1 MKLVIAGGAG
11 TLGREIAK
19 YFSAKGYEVV
29 VLSRR
34 TTEVQGARVAL
45 WDGLHVNPIWGA
57 ELKDSVLLNLSGE
70 LVDRIPTSENIR
82 LLESSRVEPTRA
94 LAEAAQKLG
103 GPKLW
108 MQMSTL
114 AIYGDAGDVT
124 LTEDSDV
131 AEGPRQMAG
140 VAKAWEAAAAD
151 VPASRKVFLRT
162 GVVMQP
168 GTPAL
173 NRLVTVTKWFLG
185 GTVAK
190 GNQWVSWIDYR
201 DFVRAIEF
209 IVENPNLSGVVHVT
223 SPAPLTNKDLMR
235 SLRRAFHRPW
245 TPPTPAF
252 LVRIGARL
260 IFKTDPLLALTGRK
274 AIPKK
279 LLDQGFEFKVNS
291 IDEIL
296 RETN

>member
-11 TLGREIAK
+11 TLGRVLAK
-19 YFSAKGYEVV
+19 AFSEKGFEVA

-34 TTEVQGARVAL
+34 EIEVQGARTLV
-45 WDGLHVNPIWGA
+45 WDGAHVDSSWGT

-70 LVDRIPTSENIR
+70 LVDRIPTEGNIR
-82 LLESSRVEPTRA
+82 LLETSRVEPTHA
-94 LAEAAQKLG
+94 LTEAANKFG
-103 GPKLW
+103 APALW

-124 LTEDSDV
+124 LSESSPV
-131 AEGPRQMAG
+131 AAGSRQMAG

-151 VPASRKVFLRT
+151 APAFRKVFLRT
-162 GVVMQP
+162 GVVLQP
-168 GTPAL
+168 DTPAL
-173 NRLVTVTKWFLG
+173 NRLVTMTKWFLG
-185 GTVAK
+185 GTVAS

-291 IDEIL
+291 IEEVI
-296 RETN
+296 R